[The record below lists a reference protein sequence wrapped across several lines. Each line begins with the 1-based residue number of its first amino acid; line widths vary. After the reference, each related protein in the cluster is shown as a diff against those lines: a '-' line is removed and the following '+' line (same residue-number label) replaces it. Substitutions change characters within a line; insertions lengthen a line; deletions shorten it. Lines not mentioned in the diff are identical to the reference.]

1 MRIGAP
7 KHTYMLILRRTAGI
21 RTGAARL
28 PEQLKQKAPAE
39 TEAQV
44 VVDEEN
50 PPPEAGAGRR

>member
-28 PEQLKQKAPAE
+28 PEQLLRLKQKAPAE
-39 TEAQV
+39 TGAQ
-44 VVDEEN
+44 
-50 PPPEAGAGRR
+50 